1 MRDSETPRFIGAFR
15 LTEIP
20 LLHRNSE
27 IHRKKI
33 VKKLYRYVRIP
44 YEADN

>member
-20 LLHRNSE
+20 LLHRESE
-27 IHRKKI
+27 IHREKI
-33 VKKLYRYVRIP
+33 VKKKKG
-44 YEADN
+44 